1 MAYIKY
7 SDEYY
12 MNLALKQAKFAYDN
26 GDVPIG
32 VVLVYNEYK
41 KNKKMTK
48 VMDKLKIK
56 DKTILARA
64 YNRRNKDT
72 NAVSHAEILAITKAC
87 KKIKDFRLENV
98 TMYVTLEPCPMCA
111 GAILQ
116 SRIKR
121 LVIASKSKKSGA
133 VGSIINSILAYCVSV
148 NYCKFFTVFSVCLY
162 SAKTSSY
169 SGTSVKIIDISFV

>member
-1 MAYIKY
+1 MQYEKY
-7 SDEYY
+7 TDEYY

-32 VVLVYNEYK
+32 VVLVYNENK
-41 KNKKMTK
+41 KNKQMTR
-48 VMDKLKIK
+48 VMDKLNIK
-56 DKTILARA
+56 DKTILSRA

-72 NAVSHAEILAITKAC
+72 NAISHAEIIAITKAC

-133 VGSIINSILAYCVSV
+133 AGSIINILDNKKMNHKVDITYGVLCKESSELIK
-148 NYCKFFTVFSVCLY
+148 KFF
-162 SAKTSSY
+162 KE
-169 SGTSVKIIDISFV
+169 IRE

>member
-1 MAYIKY
+1 MEYLKY

-12 MNLALKQAKFAYDN
+12 MDLALKQAKFAYDN

-32 VVLVYNEYK
+32 VILVYNENK
-41 KNKKMTK
+41 KNKQMTR

-133 VGSIINSILAYCVSV
+133 AGSIINILDNKKLNHKVDITYGVLDKESSDLIK
-148 NYCKFFTVFSVCLY
+148 KFF
-162 SAKTSSY
+162 KE
-169 SGTSVKIIDISFV
+169 IRE

>member
-1 MAYIKY
+1 MQYEKWT
-7 SDEYY
+7 DEYY
-12 MNLALKQAKFAYDN
+12 MDLALKQAKFAYDN

-32 VVLVYNEYK
+32 VVLVYNENK
-41 KNKKMTK
+41 KNKQMTR
-48 VMDKLKIK
+48 VMDKLNIK

-72 NAVSHAEILAITKAC
+72 NAVSHAEIIAITKAC

-133 VGSIINSILAYCVSV
+133 VGSIINILDNKKMNHKVDITFGVLDKESSELIK
-148 NYCKFFTVFSVCLY
+148 KFF
-162 SAKTSSY
+162 KE
-169 SGTSVKIIDISFV
+169 IRE